1 MQLDCPST
9 HESILSAIALR
20 ERLLGLSN
28 YLKGLPD
35 KIDKKTALL
44 RQEIVGQNPL
54 YNLQSF
60 GEQGMTLPHEPM
72 IKVYGVDPTSCRIFK
87 SAVQPMKLDFQARKF
102 PEDWQPGNP
111 LPELSRYSMILK
123 NGDDTRQDQLVLTLF
138 TLMDRMLTE
147 VNLDFKFT
155 CYKVLAC
162 TKNDGLMEFVPSET
176 VQ

>member
-1 MQLDCPST
+1 
-9 HESILSAIALR
+9 
-20 ERLLGLSN
+20 
-28 YLKGLPD
+28 
-35 KIDKKTALL
+35 
-44 RQEIVGQNPL
+44 
-54 YNLQSF
+54 
-60 GEQGMTLPHEPM
+60 
-72 IKVYGVDPTSCRIFK
+72 
-87 SAVQPMKLDFQARKF
+87 
-102 PEDWQPGNP
+102 
-111 LPELSRYSMILK
+111 MILK

>member
-1 MQLDCPST
+1 MRNYFQLIYEEFLDSMQLDCPST

-60 GEQGMTLPHEPM
+60 GE
-72 IKVYGVDPTSCRIFK
+72 
-87 SAVQPMKLDFQARKF
+87 
-102 PEDWQPGNP
+102 
-111 LPELSRYSMILK
+111 
-123 NGDDTRQDQLVLTLF
+123 
-138 TLMDRMLTE
+138 
-147 VNLDFKFT
+147 
-155 CYKVLAC
+155 
-162 TKNDGLMEFVPSET
+162 
-176 VQ
+176 